1 MSSSGPA
8 RAALALAAASLIL
21 AAFSSSAQAEGFT
34 CEASA
39 LAVTLGPSPKAEP
52 ITANRGEPSCKAAQ
66 AGGNLPA
73 TPLPVSGSLLSATTG
88 LEPATGAPA
97 TQTASAAAGLGSL
110 GIAGLP
116 IPIPAPDLSA
126 LPGPQTIAGVG
137 TIDIRG
143 LVQSLMPTFNGD
155 LLNIRALRAEAT
167 ARCVSGQP
175 QLTGTSSVAG
185 ITVLGT
191 ELPVDRVTSRTI
203 NLVDS
208 TSIDPST
215 LTAAQL
221 GVPGADITVLQPL
234 LDALPTISVPAA
246 AASVRVEPGR
256 KTVAGGKLTQHAL
269 DVKITLGGE
278 NVVDLTVGE
287 AVVGATNVNCGGVA
301 DLALSCTRRSLV
313 LIDVVRRNGKVH
325 LFGAAS
331 RRFSGQ
337 RVKIR
342 FLGSG
347 KVVARPK
354 VRTSGLFRAT
364 AKLPRAMLRNSNRA
378 RYRAEI
384 RKQRSL
390 RLKLA
395 RRLVVSSTKAQGKKV
410 IVAGRVVR
418 PLASPAQRITVKRRV
433 SCGRFKV
440 VKRFKPRADGT
451 FRVTLPAPARGQAA
465 AYRLQTRVRKF
476 TSNPKTF
483 PTFTLPRY
491 VDLG

>member
-1 MSSSGPA
+1 M
-8 RAALALAAASLIL
+8 
-21 AAFSSSAQAEGFT
+21 
-34 CEASA
+34 
-39 LAVTLGPSPKAEP
+39 
-52 ITANRGEPSCKAAQ
+52 
-66 AGGNLPA
+66 
-73 TPLPVSGSLLSATTG
+73 
-88 LEPATGAPA
+88 
-97 TQTASAAAGLGSL
+97 
-110 GIAGLP
+110 
-116 IPIPAPDLSA
+116 
-126 LPGPQTIAGVG
+126 
-137 TIDIRG
+137 
-143 LVQSLMPTFNGD
+143 
-155 LLNIRALRAEAT
+155 
-167 ARCVSGQP
+167 
-175 QLTGTSSVAG
+175 
-185 ITVLGT
+185 
-191 ELPVDRVTSRTI
+191 
-203 NLVDS
+203 
-208 TSIDPST
+208 
-215 LTAAQL
+215 
-221 GVPGADITVLQPL
+221 
-234 LDALPTISVPAA
+234 
-246 AASVRVEPGR
+246 RVEPGR

-269 DVKITLGGE
+269 DVKITLGGQ

-287 AVVGATNVNCGGVA
+287 AIVGATNVNCGGVA

-354 VRTSGLFRAT
+354 VRTSGLFTAT
-364 AKLPRAMLRNSNRA
+364 AKLPRAKLRNSNRA

-395 RRLVVSSTKAQGKKV
+395 RRLVVTSTRTKGKKV

-418 PLASPAQRITVKRRV
+418 PLASPVQRITVKRRV

-440 VKRFKPRADGT
+440 VKRFKPRADGS
-451 FRVTLPAPARGQAA
+451 FRVTLPAPAKGQAA

-476 TSNPKTF
+476 TTNPKTF